1 MRDSKICIK
10 KEESVMSTVK
20 NDVECPVYET
30 PSFTLR
36 PTGEGKEI
44 CFWQREY
51 EEHKY
56 VRFAV
61 IPKIGGEAA
70 GTLVISGGKE
80 GILRWEFSPDYDREA
95 CMEELIRL
103 AVLYFIRDFQMES
116 LKVKVSD
123 TPENIPLLRKYG
135 FVPSETLQSGEE
147 YYERHVVRKFDA
159 DKGIAFC
166 GLACCVCGENRTCAG
181 CRKGGC
187 GDRKTCRN
195 YQCCR
200 AKGLEGCWACGDF
213 PCDAPMLAKPRIRA
227 FAEYVAENGEE
238 RLLAALKKNEEC
250 GVLYHYD
257 GQLTGD
263 YDLFHRKEEIIA
275 FLEREL

>member
-1 MRDSKICIK
+1 
-10 KEESVMSTVK
+10 MSTVK

-135 FVPSETLQSGEE
+135 FVPSETLQGGEE
-147 YYERHVVRKFDA
+147 YYE
-159 DKGIAFC
+159 
-166 GLACCVCGENRTCAG
+166 
-181 CRKGGC
+181 
-187 GDRKTCRN
+187 
-195 YQCCR
+195 
-200 AKGLEGCWACGDF
+200 
-213 PCDAPMLAKPRIRA
+213 MRIRA
-227 FAEYVAENGEE
+227 LHSVDWPAVSAEKTEPAPGVEREAAETEKP
-238 RLLAALKKNEEC
+238 A
-250 GVLYHYD
+250 
-257 GQLTGD
+257 
-263 YDLFHRKEEIIA
+263 EIISA
-275 FLEREL
+275 AVQRDWRAAGHAVISPVMLPCWQNPGSGPLPNMWQKTERSACWPR

>member
-1 MRDSKICIK
+1 M
-10 KEESVMSTVK
+10 
-20 NDVECPVYET
+20 
-30 PSFTLR
+30 
-36 PTGEGKEI
+36 
-44 CFWQREY
+44 
-51 EEHKY
+51 
-56 VRFAV
+56 
-61 IPKIGGEAA
+61 
-70 GTLVISGGKE
+70 
-80 GILRWEFSPDYDREA
+80 
-95 CMEELIRL
+95 
-103 AVLYFIRDFQMES
+103 LYFIRDFQMES

-135 FVPSETLQSGEE
+135 FVPSKNHKNRSE
-147 YYERHVVRKFDA
+147 YYERSVVRNFDA
-159 DKGIAFC
+159 DKCIAFC

-187 GDRKTCRN
+187 GDRETCRN